1 MKNTDKIDL
10 YSFLAS
16 FFGIGFLPRMPGT
29 WGSLVAF
36 GIYFLLPVGLFTGT
50 ALYFSLPLLLLFSLL
65 AVYLSAKAEL
75 SLGHDSGHI
84 VIDEVC
90 GYYTAVMFLPQ
101 SWLIGLYAFALFRV
115 FDIAKPWPVS
125 ISQKLPRG
133 WGIVA
138 DDLLAGIYA
147 NILIQILIRIFPG
160 FFGS

>member
-16 FFGIGFLPRMPGT
+16 FFGIGFLAKMPGT
-29 WGSLVAF
+29 WGSLAAF
-36 GIYFLLPVGLFTGT
+36 GIYFLLPLGLFTGS

-65 AVYLSAKAEL
+65 AVYLSTKAEL
-75 SLGHDSGHI
+75 SLGHDSPHI

-101 SWLIGLYAFALFRV
+101 SWLIGLYAFVLFRV
-115 FDIAKPWPVS
+115 FDIAKPWPVNV
-125 ISQKLPRG
+125 SQKLPRG
-133 WGIVA
+133 WGIVV

-147 NILIQILIRIFPG
+147 NILIQILIRIFPR